1 MLKFGLILVQCA
13 AGLGGSPYGRI
24 MKNKKQQIA
33 HSDDSGDHA
42 IEFDGS
48 LFSQIFEN
56 ASDAFISADE
66 SGVIRLFNGGAENI
80 FGYRANEV
88 IGQPLDILLPEEF
101 RSVHKKHMTGFASEE
116 SGGRDMNRR
125 ADIVGLKKDGSRFP
139 AKATISFVREKKG
152 SIFSV
157 YLRDISDLRRME
169 QESLKARDE
178 LAHMGRIGMLG
189 EISSSLAHELNQPL
203 AAILTNAQV
212 LRRLLDAVPEGD
224 DEQKEIVG
232 DIASDAKRAGA
243 VIERLRALMRP
254 STTSFECTEVNPIL
268 AEVQALLRSES
279 LFRQETWKLNLAPD
293 LPAVFG
299 DRIQLQ
305 QVMLNLVSNASE
317 AMLDIAPEKRAL
329 AITSRGVGPDT
340 IEIAV
345 KDNGV
350 GLGAGKNLRVF
361 EPYYTTKDR
370 GMGMGL
376 AITKTILQ
384 AHGGKLWA
392 ENNRGPGTTFYF
404 TLPVMKIESDE
415 HMAGV
420 TPNKWPVADARESAR
435 VFIVDDD
442 DSFRVALARL
452 VRAAGYAVEEFSSAD
467 EFLQRELCDENSCLL
482 MDLHMPGQSGL
493 ELQQVLNARDY
504 SPPIIFITG
513 AGDTASGV
521 RAMKMGAVD
530 FLSKPIDD
538 QRLLELI
545 FQALGVDRQS
555 RSQHALRLAAMKA
568 KATLTL
574 REKEVMALVCSG
586 QQNKQI
592 AHALSISEN
601 TVKIHRG
608 RAMKKVGARSVA
620 DLVRISELAAD
631 PD

>member
-13 AGLGGSPYGRI
+13 AGLGGSPYGRV

-33 HSDDSGDHA
+33 HADDSGDHA

-101 RSVHKKHMTGFASEE
+101 RSVHKNHMARFANEDA
-116 SGGRDMNRR
+116 GGRDMNRR

-157 YLRDISDLRRME
+157 YLRDVSDLRRME

-212 LRRLLDAVPEGD
+212 LSRLLDAVPEGD

-420 TPNKWPVADARESAR
+420 TPNEWPVADARESAR

-442 DSFRVALARL
+442 DSFRGALARL
-452 VRAAGYAVEEFSSAD
+452 VRAAGYAVEEFPSAD

-521 RAMKMGAVD
+521 RAMKMGAMD
-530 FLSKPIDD
+530 FLSKPVDD
-538 QRLLELI
+538 KRLLELVCR
-545 FQALGVDRQS
+545 ALEADRKN
-555 RSQHALRLAAMKA
+555 RADHALRLAAMKA

-608 RAMKKVGARSVA
+608 RVMKKVGAGSVA